1 YGNTGLHIDA
11 HSRGT
16 ITAGNGSYDLVKHGV
31 HGIAKETTV
40 NFFGPAYNT
49 QDMADTLYIL
59 RDGKQTTV
67 GLENHADDFVGVVFG
82 KNPATFYQR
91 PLGSNVVKEAKKV
104 LSNYP
109 SPHACYSHAS
119 KACQSDYGDPNRI
132 YIPSRRNK

>member
-1 YGNTGLHIDA
+1 MTNSTKKFQDTMYLYGNTGLHDDA

-16 ITAGNGSYDLVKHGV
+16 ITAGNGSHDLVKHGV

-91 PLGSNVVKEAKKV
+91 PFVVT
-104 LSNYP
+104 
-109 SPHACYSHAS
+109 
-119 KACQSDYGDPNRI
+119 
-132 YIPSRRNK
+132 

>member
-1 YGNTGLHIDA
+1 MHDDA

-16 ITAGNGSYDLVKHGV
+16 ITAGNGSYNLVKHGV
-31 HGIAKETTV
+31 LGIAKETMV

-59 RDGKQTTV
+59 KDGKQTTV

-82 KNPATFYQR
+82 KNPATFDKR
-91 PLGSNVVKEAKKV
+91 LLGSNVVKEAKKV
-104 LSNYP
+104 LFGYP
-109 SPHACYSHAS
+109 SPHVCYSHAS